1 MPVLPKP
8 TKRLTREQQIVTVIE
23 IGGRGMVCSVV
34 RGGDYVVVGCR
45 DGTLIELHAKKL
57 VITREL

>member
-1 MPVLPKP
+1 M
-8 TKRLTREQQIVTVIE
+8 IE

-45 DGTLIELHAKKL
+45 DGTLIEIHAKKL